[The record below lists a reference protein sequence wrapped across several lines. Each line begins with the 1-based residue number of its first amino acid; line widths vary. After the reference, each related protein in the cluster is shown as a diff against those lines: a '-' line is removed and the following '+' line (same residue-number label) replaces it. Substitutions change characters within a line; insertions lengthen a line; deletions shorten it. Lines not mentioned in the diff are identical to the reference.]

1 MKSFSYIQGFL
12 TTREAA
18 NYLNVTEHRVVELAR
33 NGDLDATRLSER
45 VLLVNA
51 TSVHRLASIERFAG
65 RPLNPR
71 AAWGMLWML
80 DGLRASWLSPVQH
93 CRIKNRLSEWDAHR
107 VVWSTRKRARR
118 MTFWANDAFVPD
130 IHDELMLT
138 GRSAVAKNTKD
149 EPDECRCFDLI
160 AQMPSSQ
167 LVGYIPESKLK
178 ILQSKCCLLPDAA
191 GNIELHVA
199 EWLPYFE
206 NMLPRSV
213 VAADLAMSPDPR
225 ERQAGLDYIEKRL
238 ESFRGQ

>member
-1 MKSFSYIQGFL
+1 MKSFSHIQGFL
-12 TTREAA
+12 TTHEAA
-18 NYLNVTEHRVVELAR
+18 NYLNATEHRVVELAR
-33 NGDLDATRLSER
+33 SGDLDAIRLSER
-45 VLLVNA
+45 VLLVDA
-51 TSVHRLASIERFAG
+51 ASVHRLASIERFAG
-65 RPLNPR
+65 RPLNSH

-80 DGLRASWLSPVQH
+80 DGLRASWLSPVQR

-130 IHDELMLT
+130 INNELMLT
-138 GRSAVAKNTKD
+138 GRSAIAKSAKD
-149 EPDECRCFDLI
+149 EFDEYRCFNLI

-167 LVGYIPESKLK
+167 LVGYLPESKLE
-178 ILQSKCCLLPDAA
+178 ILQSKCCLLPNAV

-199 EWLPYFE
+199 EWLPCFE

-213 VAADLAMSPDPR
+213 VAADLAMSLDPR